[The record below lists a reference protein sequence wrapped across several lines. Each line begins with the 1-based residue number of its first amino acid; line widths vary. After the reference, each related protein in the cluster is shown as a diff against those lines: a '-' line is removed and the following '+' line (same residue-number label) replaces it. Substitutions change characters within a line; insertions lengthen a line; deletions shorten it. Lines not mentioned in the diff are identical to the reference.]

1 MREPRGLDEGLLG
14 VGGIPQITFEID
26 DAGGRD
32 LRFVDI
38 GRRQVLRRA
47 EIGVHGALAVR
58 RHQDVGAAGGGA
70 IGCRLVSNATPAA
83 RMSWV

>member
-1 MREPRGLDEGLLG
+1 MR
-14 VGGIPQITFEID
+14 
-26 DAGGRD
+26 GGRD

-38 GRRQVLRRA
+38 GRRQVLRGA

-70 IGCRLVSNATPAA
+70 IGAGLVSKATPAA